1 MNNNIKMLGSM
12 SYIYTR
18 IIKLMVPSFY
28 FNNTVKNTNIVNTY
42 DYKISLM
49 EEGKLK

>member
-1 MNNNIKMLGSM
+1 MNNIKMLGSI
-12 SYIYTR
+12 SNIYTH

-28 FNNTVKNTNIVNTY
+28 FTNTTKNINIINAY

>member
-1 MNNNIKMLGSM
+1 MNNTKMLGSI
-12 SYIYTR
+12 SNIYTH

-28 FNNTVKNTNIVNTY
+28 FTTPKNNNFINTFE
-42 DYKISLM
+42 YKISLM

>member
-1 MNNNIKMLGSM
+1 MNNIKMFGSM
-12 SYIYTR
+12 SNIYTQ

-28 FNNTVKNTNIVNTY
+28 FTNNIKNNNIINTY

>member
-1 MNNNIKMLGSM
+1 MNNTKMFGSI
-12 SYIYTR
+12 SNIYTH

-28 FNNTVKNTNIVNTY
+28 FPNTTKNNNFINTFE
-42 DYKISLM
+42 YKISLM

>member
-1 MNNNIKMLGSM
+1 MNNNIKMFESI
-12 SYIYTR
+12 SNIYAR

-28 FNNTVKNTNIVNTY
+28 FATNTNTNIINIH

>member
-1 MNNNIKMLGSM
+1 MNNTKMLGSI
-12 SYIYTR
+12 SNLYTQ

-28 FNNTVKNTNIVNTY
+28 FNNTTKNNNFINTY
-42 DYKISLM
+42 EYKISLM